1 MKIQPDTVIQQANEF
16 FKDVVERKICEDIFT
31 WQLLNKVQKRRM
43 AFFMSEKLYSARFM
57 ENNPREKH
65 GLVFNA
71 IMFDLETATDDPNSC
86 SLSKLPCHFT
96 TTN

>member
-1 MKIQPDTVIQQANEF
+1 MEISEDKI
-16 FKDVVERKICEDIFT
+16 T

-43 AFFMSEKLYSARFM
+43 AFFMSEKLYTAKFM
-57 ENNPREKH
+57 ESNTREKH
-65 GLVFNA
+65 GLIFKA
-71 IMFDLETATDDPNSC
+71 IMFDLETADDDPNFC